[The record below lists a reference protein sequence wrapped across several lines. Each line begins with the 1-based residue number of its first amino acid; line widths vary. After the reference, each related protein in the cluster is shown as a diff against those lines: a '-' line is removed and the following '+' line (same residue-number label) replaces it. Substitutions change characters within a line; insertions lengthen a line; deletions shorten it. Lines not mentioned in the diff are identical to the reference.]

1 MNDTQET
8 GKPLLR
14 FIETLEHGMLNCP
27 YCQNLNIHQTKVEV
41 FDREEDREDETHT
54 VVEYKRAE
62 RTVPTGLIKF
72 NAENVKKK
80 NPSDRRQGLLI
91 TFYCE
96 TCDDIPVL
104 AIAQHKG
111 LTYIDWYANDSLP
124 RL

>member
-14 FIETLEHGMLNCP
+14 FIETLEQVNHTLMLSCP
-27 YCQNLNIHQTKVEV
+27 YCQDESIHQTKVEV
-41 FDREEDREDETHT
+41 FDREEDREDETYT

-62 RTVPTGLIKF
+62 TGLI
-72 NAENVKKK
+72 NDNVKNK

-91 TFYCE
+91 TFCCE
-96 TCDDIPVL
+96 TCEDTPVL

>member
-1 MNDTQET
+1 MKGTQKT

-27 YCQNLNIHQTKVEV
+27 YCQNLSIHQTKVEV
-41 FDREEDREDETHT
+41 FDREEDMEDETHT
-54 VVEYKRAE
+54 VVEYKRAKHVY
-62 RTVPTGLIKF
+62 RGWVNP
-72 NAENVKKK
+72 NAEDVEKK

-91 TFYCE
+91 TFCCE
-96 TCDDIPVL
+96 TCEDTPVL

-111 LTYIDWYANDSLP
+111 LTLIDWYANDSLP

>member
-8 GKPLLR
+8 GKPLLN
-14 FIETLEHGMLNCP
+14 FIETLEQVNHTLMLSCP
-27 YCQNLNIHQTKVEV
+27 YCQDESIHQTKVEV
-41 FDREEDREDETHT
+41 FDREEDREDETYT

-62 RTVPTGLIKF
+62 TGLI
-72 NAENVKKK
+72 NDNVKNK

-91 TFYCE
+91 TFCCE
-96 TCDDIPVL
+96 TCEDTPVL

>member
-62 RTVPTGLIKF
+62 TGLI
-72 NAENVKKK
+72 NDNVKNK

-91 TFYCE
+91 TFCCE
-96 TCDDIPVL
+96 TCEDTPVL

>member
-41 FDREEDREDETHT
+41 FDREEDREDETYT

-62 RTVPTGLIKF
+62 TGLI
-72 NAENVKKK
+72 NDNVKNK

-111 LTYIDWYANDSLP
+111 ITYIDWYANDSLP

>member
-1 MNDTQET
+1 MNNTRET

-14 FIETLEHGMLNCP
+14 FIETLEQVNHTLMLSCP
-27 YCQNLNIHQTKVEV
+27 YCQDESIHQTKVEV
-41 FDREEDREDETHT
+41 FDREEDREDETYT

-62 RTVPTGLIKF
+62 TGLI
-72 NAENVKKK
+72 NDNVKNK

-91 TFYCE
+91 TFCCE
-96 TCDDIPVL
+96 TCEDTPVL